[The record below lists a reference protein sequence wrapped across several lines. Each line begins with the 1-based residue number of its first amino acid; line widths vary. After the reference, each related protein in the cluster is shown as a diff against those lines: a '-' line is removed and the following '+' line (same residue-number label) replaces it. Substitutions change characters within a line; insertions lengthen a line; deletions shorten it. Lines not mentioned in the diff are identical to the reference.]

1 MSRSRRCSSLVKS
14 MLKLVERIASAID
27 GLVVVLLVLG
37 TILSFVR
44 ALQNLY
50 RRRPVSAVV
59 RQLRVDLGL
68 SLLLSLDVLIVSDIL
83 HSIVRRTLE
92 EVGMLAIVVII
103 RIALSYFIDLKI
115 AQLQAEGTYA
125 H

>member
-1 MSRSRRCSSLVKS
+1 MPDI
-14 MLKLVERIASAID
+14 VESIANVID

-37 TILSFVR
+37 TILSFAR
-44 ALQNLY
+44 ALRGLF
-50 RRRPVSAVV
+50 RRQPVSVVV

-83 HSIVRRTLE
+83 HSIVKRTLE
-92 EVGMLAIVVII
+92 EVGMLAIIVII
-103 RIALSYFIDLKI
+103 RIALSYFVDLKI